1 MTLLLIVVFVTVGVS
16 ATCSLLEATLMSAR
30 VPTLEAAKGG
40 PHGRAADRFLAMKKD
55 IAAPTAAIL
64 ITNTVANTA
73 GATLAGS
80 LAIDVFG
87 TGALGLFS
95 AAFTI
100 AILFLAEIVPKTLG
114 AVQWRA
120 IWRFVVWPLAGLQR
134 ALKPAVWVTEKAAS
148 ALVGG
153 KQVKPTTESEIAA
166 MIRLGAKVGELSR
179 TELELLTSVLRFDEM
194 RVAEVMVPRR
204 DVKTIAPTAT
214 IEQALE
220 VAGGHLHTRYPLST
234 GPLDDA
240 DRLVHLKDLAKP
252 GLDRSSA
259 VTTVSR
265 PLSHVPATMPISSL
279 LRQMQRTK
287 QHMAL
292 VVDEFG
298 SATGI
303 VTLENLLEE
312 IVGKVED
319 EHDDEERYED
329 ADEHRGAH
337 PLGGDPAARSG
348 RHVRG
353 RPHRRARRDP
363 QRLGAR
369 EAGAAAPGRGRG
381 GRGDDPRRGARGATR
396 PGDEDPGQP
405 APGAGR
411 GFFPGSRVT
420 AARRAAIS
428 GASRL

>member
-1 MTLLLIVVFVTVGVS
+1 MTLLLIVVLVTVGVS

-40 PHGRAADRFLAMKKD
+40 PHARAADRFLAMKKD

-80 LAIDVFG
+80 LAMDVFG
-87 TGALGLFS
+87 PGALGLFS

-166 MIRLGAKVGELSR
+166 MIRLGAKVGELSP

-204 DVKTIAPTAT
+204 DVKTIAPTST
-214 IEQALE
+214 IEQALDF
-220 VAGGHLHTRYPLST
+220 AGGHLHTRYPLST
-234 GPLDDA
+234 GSLDDA

-252 GLDRSSA
+252 GLDRSA
-259 VTTVSR
+259 NVTTVSR
-265 PLSHVPATMPISSL
+265 ALSHVPATMPISSL

-329 ADEHRGAH
+329 ADEHGARILSGATPLRGVAGMFEIDLVGERVETLNGWVLEK
-337 PLGGDPAARSG
+337 LGRLPRIGDAVEEG
-348 RHVRG
+348 TI
-353 RPHRRARRDP
+353 RAEVLEVRRD
-363 QRLGAR
+363 R
-369 EAGAAAPGRGRG
+369 
-381 GRGDDPRRGARGATR
+381 ATKIR
-396 PGDEDPGQP
+396 VIPLHEPVEDSS
-405 APGAGR
+405 
-411 GFFPGSRVT
+411 PGSE
-420 AARRAAIS
+420 
-428 GASRL
+428 